1 MIWGVQK
8 NYGYTLIHKF
18 EFLKKWFGLQDK
30 NWVKFANFNLVCDTN
45 SAFQM
50 YVLISS
56 VIVESSHKKTKQPT
70 QNENTHKTRENTHK
84 TRENTHKTRENAQ
97 QQEKTHTKQEKT
109 HTKQENTNANSQRK
123 TTSTI
128 ET

>member
-8 NYGYTLIHKF
+8 NYRYTLIHKF

-70 QNENTHKTRENTHK
+70 QNENTHKTRENPHKTRENTHK
-84 TRENTHKTRENAQ
+84 TRENTHKTRENTHKM
-97 QQEKTHTKQEKT
+97 KTHTKQEKT
-109 HTKQENTNANSQRK
+109 HTK
-123 TTSTI
+123 
-128 ET
+128 

>member
-8 NYGYTLIHKF
+8 NYRYTLIQKF

-30 NWVKFANFNLVCDTN
+30 NWVKFTNFNLVCDTN

-70 QNENTHKTRENTHK
+70 QNEN
-84 TRENTHKTRENAQ
+84 AQ
-97 QQEKTHTKQEKT
+97 NKRKHAQNKRKHTQNKRK
-109 HTKQENTNANSQRK
+109 HTQNKRK
-123 TTSTI
+123 RTKNKRKHTQNKRKHTQN
-128 ET
+128 

>member
-56 VIVESSHKKTKQPT
+56 AIVESSHKKTKQPT

-84 TRENTHKTRENAQ
+84 TREHERKLSAENNINDRNMN
-97 QQEKTHTKQEKT
+97 EI
-109 HTKQENTNANSQRK
+109 R
-123 TTSTI
+123 
-128 ET
+128 